1 MGKKI
6 KWGIAGLGNIARK
19 FAMDLKLVSE
29 AKLIGVASTD
39 KSRAQAFKEEFEGQ
53 KA

>member
-1 MGKKI
+1 MGEKI

-19 FAMDLKLVSE
+19 FAADLKLVSE

-39 KSRAQAFKEEFEGQ
+39 KSVDTVVLL
-53 KA
+53 